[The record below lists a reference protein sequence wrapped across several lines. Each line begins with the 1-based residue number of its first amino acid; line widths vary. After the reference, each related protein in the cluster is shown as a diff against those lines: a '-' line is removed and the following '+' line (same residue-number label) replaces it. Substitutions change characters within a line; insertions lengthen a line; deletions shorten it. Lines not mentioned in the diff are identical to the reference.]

1 MHTLIILHSM
11 LLSKKY
17 DYICLMVN
25 IYVLELEQGKY
36 YVGKTNHTFQRF
48 NQHVTG
54 DGAEWTKK
62 YKVKDLFE
70 FHKNRTDADENRITL
85 QMMKKY
91 GARNVRGGS
100 WTKVDMSD
108 NEIRRFEKT
117 LKI

>member
-1 MHTLIILHSM
+1 
-11 LLSKKY
+11 
-17 DYICLMVN
+17 MVN

-62 YKVKDLFE
+62 YKVKDLFA
-70 FHKNRTDADENRITL
+70 FHKNRTDADENRITI

-91 GARNVRGGS
+91 GVKNVRGGS
-100 WTKVDMSD
+100 WCQ
-108 NEIRRFEKT
+108 
-117 LKI
+117 LKL